1 MCCFGKHHFFNA
13 VWQTHFSRKMI
24 SCVENWLKQKYDC
37 FMNALS
43 KLFCYVILCKISL
56 SQSSKKMVLCRKKGI
71 VSWSRGTFHEINLI
85 REGWNF
91 LAGMNIFQELKSTI
105 EEKNNWKESKLMER
119 HCFTPSGPWVSNEL
133 RINSCHLSRG
143 ANWERLLHSAL
154 RE

>member
-1 MCCFGKHHFFNA
+1 
-13 VWQTHFSRKMI
+13 
-24 SCVENWLKQKYDC
+24 
-37 FMNALS
+37 MNALS

-119 HCFTPSGPWVSNEL
+119 HCFTPSGP
-133 RINSCHLSRG
+133 
-143 ANWERLLHSAL
+143 
-154 RE
+154 